1 MEIRIIDLFA
11 GIGGIRLGFV
21 RAAAD
26 LGHTIKCVF
35 SSEIDKYARLTYGM
49 NFFEMPAGDIMRVTA
64 DDVPDFDV
72 LCAGFPCQAFSI
84 AGRKLG
90 FEDTRGTL
98 FFEVARMLNEKSPKA
113 FLLENVKGLVTH
125 NKGKTLAT
133 ILSVL
138 RNDLNYYVPEPKVLN
153 AKYFGVPQQRERIVI
168 VGFRKD
174 ICSSGFEYP
183 TGNLQQAVL
192 EGVLQNDVDS
202 KYYPSE
208 KYLACMTRHRQ
219 RQAAKGNSFGFC
231 IVDRQGVANTLMVG
245 GMGKERNL
253 VCDGDRLRFLTPR
266 EWARLQGF
274 DDEFVI
280 PVSDTQAYRQF
291 GNSVAVPMVAEVAT
305 RLIAKLETVA

>member
-11 GIGGIRLGFV
+11 GIGGIRSGFAK
-21 RAAAD
+21 AAAES
-26 LGHTIKCVF
+26 GHAIRCVF
-35 SSEIDKYARLTYGM
+35 SSEIDRYARLTYGM
-49 NFFEMPAGDIMRVTA
+49 NFFEMPAGDITRISA
-64 DDVPDFDV
+64 DDIPDFDV

-98 FFEVARMLNEKSPKA
+98 FFEVARLIEAKRPKA
-113 FLLENVKGLVTH
+113 FLLENVKGLATH

-138 RNDLNYYVPEPKVLN
+138 RDDLDYYVPEPKLLN
-153 AKYFGVPQQRERIVI
+153 AKDFGVPQQRERIVI

-174 ICSSGFEYP
+174 VCGDGFEYP
-183 TGNLQQAVL
+183 TGGLQAVL
-192 EGVLQNDVDS
+192 ESVLQESVDA
-202 KYYPSE
+202 KYYPSAR
-208 KYLACMTRHRQ
+208 YLASMERHREL
-219 RQAAKGNSFGFC
+219 QAAKGNSFGFC
-231 IVDRQGVANTLMVG
+231 VLDRRGIANTLMVG

-253 VCDGDRLRFLTPR
+253 VPDGERLRFLTPR

-274 DDEFVI
+274 EDSFVI

-291 GNSVAVPMVAEVAT
+291 GNSVAIPVIAAVASKV
-305 RLIAKLETVA
+305 IAKLESAT